1 MEQSER
7 YARYREVI
15 KGLRL
20 MDDDFFS
27 EALNGKI
34 APVEYILQTILERY
48 DIRVQRTEAQVEYKS
63 ATKRSIK
70 LDIQA
75 VDAEGRVMD
84 IEVQRADKGASVRR
98 ARFHS
103 STIDRSLLEKG
114 DEFDALVDTYV
125 IFITEHDKFGAGLP
139 LYHVERTIPELGH
152 TPFGDGAHIIYVNGM
167 FRDLNHPVGRLMHD
181 MHCTRAD
188 DILNPLLAE
197 EVRYLKE
204 TEGGNTT
211 MCRAVEELAKEF
223 AEEARQEGEAA
234 GRQKGKREANIATAK
249 NLLAMGTLSIED
261 IAKGVGLSVDEVKAL
276 ADKKPA

>member
-7 YARYREVI
+7 YARYREI
-15 KGLRL
+15 IRDMRL
-20 MDDDFFS
+20 MDDEFFS

-34 APVEYILQTILERY
+34 APVEYILQTILERD
-48 DIRVQRTEAQVEYKS
+48 DIRVQRTESQVEYKS

-103 STIDRSLLEKG
+103 STIDRTLLEKG

-125 IFITEHDKFGAGLP
+125 IFLTEHDKFGVGLP
-139 LYHVERTIPELGH
+139 LYHVERTIPELNH
-152 TPFGDGAHIIYVNGM
+152 TPFGDGAHILYVNGA

-181 MHCTRAD
+181 MNCTRAED
-188 DILNPLLAE
+188 MLNPLLAE

-204 TEGGNTT
+204 TQGGNAN
-211 MCRAVEELAKEF
+211 MSEALELIAKEYAKEEVER
-223 AEEARQEGEAA
+223 AEHEKAVS
-234 GRQKGKREANIATAK
+234 TAL
-249 NLLAMGTLSIED
+249 NLLAIGTLSVED
-261 IAKGVGLSVDEVKAL
+261 IARCVGLPVEEVKSL
-276 ADKKPA
+276 TDKKPA